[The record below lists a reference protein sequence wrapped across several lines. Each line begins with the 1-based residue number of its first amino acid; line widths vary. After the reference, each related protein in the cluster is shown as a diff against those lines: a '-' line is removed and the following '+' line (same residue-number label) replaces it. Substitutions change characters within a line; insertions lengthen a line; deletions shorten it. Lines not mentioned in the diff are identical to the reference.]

1 MPSFGEKL
9 KLEREKRK
17 ISLEQISSTTKIGTR
32 MLQALA
38 ALETEVHE
46 LSHEVPVTRQ
56 DAVSARVLAGGADRD
71 VGEIRGEIRDFGQAT
86 TASLNAL
93 REDQL
98 DIRRQMAAGFARF
111 DDNFAK
117 VDAGFTEMRGTFDAA
132 AAGQQQIVELLNT
145 VISRR
150 DGE

>member
-1 MPSFGEKL
+1 MAQPDD
-9 KLEREKRK
+9 LEARV
-17 ISLEQISSTTKIGTR
+17 
-32 MLQALA
+32 A

-46 LSHEVPVTRQ
+46 LSHEVHVTRQ
-56 DAVSARVLAGGADRD
+56 DAVAARVLAGGADRD
-71 VGEIRGEIRDFGQAT
+71 VSEIRGEIRDFRQAT
-86 TASLNAL
+86 TATLNAL

-98 DIRRQMAAGFARF
+98 DIRRQMAAGFAKV

-117 VDAGFTEMRGTFDAA
+117 VDDNFVEMRGKFEAT

-145 VISRR
+145 VISRQ